1 MPTQEV
7 RVDGMTCEHCE
18 RAVMAEVS
26 ALESVTSVEIE
37 LRPGDQSIVRIASD
51 TALDVQDIAAAIE
64 EAGYQVVD
72 S

>member
-18 RAVMAEVS
+18 RAVTAEVS
-26 ALESVTSVEIE
+26 ALDSVTSVEIE
-37 LRPGDQSIVRIASD
+37 LRPGDWSIVRVASEA
-51 TALDVQDIAAAIE
+51 ALDQHDMASAIE
-64 EAGYQVVD
+64 EAGYRVLD